1 MQVLEGPNGGQAVGW
16 PAFHSSSV
24 HASPLLY
31 DIDSDGVRDIL
42 VATYDGQIVFYKD
55 TVGMTHCLLLLLWL
69 GNCIAS
75 PRVAQVSANVTR
87 TDARLYG
94 TPARR
99 ARRCAKAS

>member
-1 MQVLEGPNGGQAVGW
+1 MGW

-55 TVGMTHCLLLLLWL
+55 TVGAVRIARPLLLRLDT
-69 GNCIAS
+69 CVVS
-75 PRVAQVSANVTR
+75 PRENAKTYVASA
-87 TDARLYG
+87 DARC
-94 TPARR
+94 TAPPARR
-99 ARRCAKAS
+99 VRRCMKASWSAGCACAR